1 MVLLHTQQ
9 TIKSAHISSK
19 VAPAAIWALDYC
31 LTLQHEVHMF
41 SSVGRRGIATVMFIV
56 ARYVPIAWIISEIY
70 VTLGTQSPQMCSITY
85 RTSAASLG
93 LILLATEGLL
103 LMRTLALWHNN
114 NKIRRF
120 LLASY
125 LVTAISVVTCS
136 AITVPL
142 LKSACVST
150 STQSNIE
157 VATRL
162 ERLIMGVFISTALFE
177 FTVAAITIYHS
188 MLLRSDDIYTLCTL
202 ASTLSNGSLLYA
214 LSLFAISVANIVS
227 FSLPVRGFYAW
238 FQGVLHGIIASRILF
253 DLRDADR
260 IKEDSFCLSDLQFA
274 PHTIS
279 TAT

>member
-9 TIKSAHISSK
+9 TIKFAHISSK

-31 LTLQHEVHMF
+31 LTLEHEVHMF
-41 SSVGRRGIATVMFIV
+41 SSMGRWGIATVMFIV
-56 ARYVPIAWIISEIY
+56 GRYVPIAWIISEIY
-70 VTLGTQSPQMCSITY
+70 VTLGTQSPQTCLITY
-85 RTSAASLG
+85 RVSGVSLV

-114 NKIRRF
+114 KKIRRF

-125 LVTAISVVTCS
+125 LVTAISAVTCS

-142 LKSACVST
+142 LNSACVPT
-150 STQSNIE
+150 STQSDLE
-157 VATRL
+157 AVTRL
-162 ERLIMGVFISTALFE
+162 ERLIMGGFISTALFE

-188 MLLRSDDIYTLCTL
+188 MLLRSDDMYTLYTL
-202 ASTLSNGSLLYA
+202 ASTLSKGSLLYA
-214 LSLFAISVANIVS
+214 LSLFAISIANIVT
-227 FSLPVRGFYAW
+227 FSLPVRSFYALYH
-238 FQGVLHGIIASRILF
+238 GVLHGVIASRILF
-253 DLRDADR
+253 DLRDADQ